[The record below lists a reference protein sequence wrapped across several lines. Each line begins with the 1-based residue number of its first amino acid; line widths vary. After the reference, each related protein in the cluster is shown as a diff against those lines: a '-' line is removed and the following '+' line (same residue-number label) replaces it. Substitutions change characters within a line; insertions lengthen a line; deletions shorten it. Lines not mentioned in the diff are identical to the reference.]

1 MANFSPSSFRLRQFG
16 LFAVALG
23 LIGISIAGCVRL
35 LEPRKSDATYYLL
48 DSIRAADTLSADTT
62 GLAVGLRQPRVASY
76 LNATRLVSR
85 RGPNRIQFAEF
96 HRWGEDLTQGIGRT
110 VALALEAQSGVRSVE
125 VVPWPS
131 GATFDYVLQLHVLS
145 FEGVGPPP
153 PGPDADDD
161 APVPE
166 GESRMAVQW
175 KILDSE
181 ADTVLTQGLTRHR
194 IEGWRVNDYEAL
206 VSNLSASLDVLA
218 GDIGTRLEALG
229 RP

>member
-1 MANFSPSSFRLRQFG
+1 MAYFSSSFRLRQLG
-16 LFAVALG
+16 LCAVALG
-23 LIGISIAGCVRL
+23 LIGASIAGCVRL

-76 LNATRLVSR
+76 LNATRIVSR

-96 HRWGEDLTQGIGRT
+96 HRWGEDLTQGISRT

-125 VVPWPS
+125 VVPWPT
-131 GATFDYVLQLHVLS
+131 GTTFDYVLQLHVLN
-145 FEGVGPPP
+145 FEGVGPQP

-181 ADTVLTQGLTRHR
+181 ADTVLTRGFTRHR

-218 GDIGTRLEALG
+218 GDIETRLQTLG

>member
-1 MANFSPSSFRLRQFG
+1 MAYFFTSRLRQLG

-23 LIGISIAGCVRL
+23 LLALSVAGCVRL

-48 DSIRAADTLSADTT
+48 DSTRAADTLSADTA
-62 GLAVGLRQPRVASY
+62 GVAVGLRQPRMASY
-76 LNATRLVSR
+76 LDATRIVSR
-85 RGPNRIQFAEF
+85 RGSNRIQFAEF

-110 VALALEAQSGVRSVE
+110 VALALEVQSSIQSVD
-125 VVPWPS
+125 VVPWQT
-131 GATFDYVLQLHVLS
+131 GVTFDYVLQLHVLS

-161 APVPE
+161 APVPK

-181 ADTVLTQGLTRHR
+181 TDTVLTRGFTRHR
-194 IEGWRVNDYEAL
+194 IEGWRVNNYEAL
-206 VSNLSASLDVLA
+206 VSNLSTSLDVLA